1 MRLGNLRPAWGRR
14 KHQVTPTV
22 KDIRHRS
29 RPSSV
34 AIPKPFGCNR
44 VRIAVP
50 SRASGAADG
59 PPGKEVDG
67 TRESHTEAPHSG
79 GHVPGRP
86 RAGNLRI
93 APDRLQLGDGKD
105 LPRRAEPAAHEQPVR
120 DLHRRTR
127 EGRPG
132 NDRITAEQ
140 GRQGHEGPGQG
151 GGRLPPVRHRRA
163 CPRPEPL
170 GLAACPDR
178 RHLRDGPGH
187 RHGHSGRHRSDQ
199 AAPQH
204 LRHREDG
211 PGRPRPHAPVP
222 RARAREGARR
232 PSPSQPPDN
241 LTRSRRTVRLA
252 FGRAPDGW
260 GHPCAKTQP
269 NVPSR
274 AHHLGRRCH
283 GGSRQDEGAF
293 R

>member
-14 KHQVTPTV
+14 KHQATPTV

-170 GLAACPDR
+170 GLAAYPDR

-204 LRHREDG
+204 RHLPRYLGLHAGTG
-211 PGRPRPHAPVP
+211 PRGQRAQGGPH
-222 RARAREGARR
+222 EGK
-232 PSPSQPPDN
+232 PCSLSVDM
-241 LTRSRRTVRLA
+241 RSL
-252 FGRAPDGW
+252 
-260 GHPCAKTQP
+260 
-269 NVPSR
+269 
-274 AHHLGRRCH
+274 LGAAV
-283 GGSRQDEGAF
+283 GAGLVIAVAALMGVL
-293 R
+293 